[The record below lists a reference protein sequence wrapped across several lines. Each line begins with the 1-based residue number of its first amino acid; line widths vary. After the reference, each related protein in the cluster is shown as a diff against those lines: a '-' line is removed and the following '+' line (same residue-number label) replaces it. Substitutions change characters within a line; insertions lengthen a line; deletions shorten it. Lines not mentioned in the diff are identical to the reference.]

1 MNVLR
6 NGPIFE
12 YLYFAWINMNACRI
26 DYIPQI
32 FDGVHH
38 KWEIFHVQ
46 IESMLLN
53 SVEDLSK
60 LSDMFFPWST
70 EKQDII

>member
-12 YLYFAWINMNACRI
+12 YFYFVWIDVNACRF
-26 DYIPQI
+26 DYILQI
-32 FDGVHH
+32 FDVVHL
-38 KWEIFHVQ
+38 KSAFVHVQ
-46 IESMLLN
+46 IESMLSK

-60 LSDMFFPWST
+60 LSDMFFP
-70 EKQDII
+70 